1 MTILVIYVNTPY
13 RRYFSTDSTIS
24 YGCQMNNYYS
34 WDFTIIHW
42 IPATIPW
49 HSSISAPPSLHR
61 PRTPSSYS
69 VIAIKAKC
77 VCQALFQRVTH
88 RMGLK
93 QFSTA
98 GGHRRTIELCPTKL
112 SMETSG
118 YPAWPAGRTCSVN
131 QNRLLLYQKARL
143 FRLQVVHECS
153 EKYLLLTHRFAV
165 FTHA

>member
-1 MTILVIYVNTPY
+1 MKTPQRSAHLHHGNAMVLERGLV
-13 RRYFSTDSTIS
+13 FF
-24 YGCQMNNYYS
+24 
-34 WDFTIIHW
+34 WDGGVCV
-42 IPATIPW
+42 
-49 HSSISAPPSLHR
+49 SA
-61 PRTPSSYS
+61 
-69 VIAIKAKC
+69 VCVC

-88 RMGLK
+88 RMGSK

-153 EKYLLLTHRFAV
+153 EKYFLLTHRFAV